1 MVENTEEEKVATKV
15 VKMNLSENNYV
26 VKSNK
31 FLELKRNIEFS
42 VLEEKLL
49 LALISEIRLEDED
62 FCEYDFKIKDFLEL
76 TNIDNRG
83 KVYKDIHNAART
95 LAGTLIDLEEDGNPV
110 AITFLSYAKTIKNK
124 GIIKLRFEP
133 TLKPY
138 LLSLQKKFTR
148 YQLKNILK
156 LKANYS
162 IRLYELLKQNLVMR
176 YRVFE
181 IEDLK
186 ELLGI
191 PGKYEKVYDFK
202 KNVIEK
208 ALEEINEY
216 TNISVTYD
224 QEKTGRRVT
233 HFRFKIKPQFED
245 DEAKIIEKLYTK
257 DQIEDLKEKCGLT
270 DKKVSGK
277 QLFELY
283 NLAVEKTDH
292 LDDVDVYQYF
302 RLNLA
307 YTEEKNP
314 KNFIAYLKKALKDDY
329 SNAVIILKYKDKI

>member
-1 MVENTEEEKVATKV
+1 MVEENNKKTEIETVE
-15 VKMNLSENNYV
+15 MSLNENNYV
-26 VKSNK
+26 VKSNE

-49 LALISEIRLEDED
+49 LAIISEVKLEDKD
-62 FCEYDFKIKDFLEL
+62 FCEYKFKIKDFLEL
-76 TNIDNRG
+76 TNVQNRG
-83 KVYKDIHNAART
+83 KVYRDIHNAART
-95 LAGTLIDLEEDGNPV
+95 LAGTLIDLEENGAPV
-110 AITFLSYAKTIKNK
+110 AITFLSYAKTVPNK
-124 GIIKLRFEP
+124 GTIKVRIEP
-133 TLKPY
+133 ILKPY

-148 YQLKNILK
+148 YQLKNVLK
-156 LKANYS
+156 LNANYS

-216 TNISVTYD
+216 TNISVTYS

-233 HFRFKIKPQFED
+233 HFRFEIKPQFED
-245 DEAKIIEKLYTK
+245 EEAKIIEKLYTK
-257 DQIEDLKEKCGLT
+257 DQIEDLKEKCGLSG
-270 DKKVSGK
+270 KKISGK

-292 LDDVDVYQYF
+292 LDKIDVYQYF

-329 SNAVIILKYKDKI
+329 SNAVILLKYKDRI